1 MNKSKVLQMLWSLEA
16 DQAAIDSV
24 ANESN
29 SNNGDTGSLIKHSS
43 HDDRYN
49 HMKDQGSFD
58 W

>member
-1 MNKSKVLQMLWSLEA
+1 MLWSLEA

-58 W
+58 WCNTRIQ